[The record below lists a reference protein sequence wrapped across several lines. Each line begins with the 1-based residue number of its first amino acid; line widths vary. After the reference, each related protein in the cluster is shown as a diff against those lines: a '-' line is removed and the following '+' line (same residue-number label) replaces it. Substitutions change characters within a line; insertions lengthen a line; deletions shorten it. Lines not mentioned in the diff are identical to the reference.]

1 MTKQN
6 PASLPGGLRPRSDKV
21 NKEKGKEAE
30 VHLGPG
36 EAVDKAAE
44 TSRAKEKTRAAKRK
58 ILREKDRK

>member
-1 MTKQN
+1 M
-6 PASLPGGLRPRSDKV
+6 D
-21 NKEKGKEAE
+21 KEKGKEAE